1 MTFLTI
7 TFAGLALLLGAPAAA
22 EPPGGVPPGQAK
34 KGGPPGHAGRGD
46 ADVGISVQ
54 IGGERQPGR
63 TRHKGG
69 PPPWAPAHGYRAKH
83 QYRYWPGQQV
93 YFAPER
99 GLYFWLGQD
108 GWQMGANLPGGLRLS
123 GDAVT
128 LDMDAARP
136 YQWHREVVRRYP
148 PR

>member
-1 MTFLTI
+1 MRYTWPIFIAL
-7 TFAGLALLLGAPAAA
+7 LALALAAPAAA
-22 EPPGGVPPGQAK
+22 KPPGGVPPGQAK
-34 KGGPPGHAGRGD
+34 KGGPPGQAGDGG
-46 ADVGISVQ
+46 ANLSVQ
-54 IGGERQPGR
+54 IGGDPAPGR
-63 TRHKGG
+63 VRRKGG

-83 QYRYWPGQQV
+83 QYRYWPGSQV

-99 GLYFWLGQD
+99 GLYFWLGED

-123 GDAVT
+123 GDTVT

-136 YQWHREVVRRYP
+136 YKWHREVVRRYP

>member
-1 MTFLTI
+1 MRHIWLVFIALI
-7 TFAGLALLLGAPAAA
+7 ALALAGPALAK
-22 EPPGGVPPGQAK
+22 PPGGVPPGQAK
-34 KGGPPGHAGRGD
+34 KGGPPGHAGDGD
-46 ADVGISVQ
+46 VNLSVQ
-54 IGGERQPGR
+54 IGGDPQPGQVR
-63 TRHKGG
+63 RKGG

-83 QYRYWPGQQV
+83 QYRYWPGSQV

-99 GLYFWLGQD
+99 GVYFWLGEN

-123 GDAVT
+123 GDTVT